1 MKKYEVWIA
10 DLSPRFGTEAGK
22 TRPVVVVQTDLLNG
36 QHSSTII
43 CPLTTKV
50 LPGLNRMRV
59 HLKTGEAGLSTDSD
73 ALVDQIRAIDNRR
86 LLQRLGIIP
95 AEAQAKLD
103 ENLKIMLDLV

>member
-1 MKKYEVWIA
+1 MKKYEVWVA

-22 TRPVVVVQTDLLNG
+22 TRPVVLVQTDLLNG

-50 LPGLNRMRV
+50 VAGLNRMRV
-59 HLKTGEAGLSTDSD
+59 HLMTGEAGLNTDSD
-73 ALVDQIRAIDNRR
+73 VLVDQIRAIDNRR
-86 LLQRLGIIP
+86 LLQRLGSLP
-95 AEAQAKLD
+95 LSAQTKLD